1 MHRVH
6 YLIVW
11 CFLTTALANLSL
23 NDSGAIWQYTTSSL
37 ADTSSSECKSAYAQE
52 IACPRH
58 LVRLTGNPLPRNRPT
73 VEELSAICTSK
84 CKNSV
89 EDYISNVEQQCKLP
103 GDAAE
108 ETTDSQS
115 GQFIEDYVWIAGNM
129 LEYTWTQV
137 CAKDRYGT
145 TLESALDRAF
155 LLTVTCCSNG
165 GYCYLTKGYPN
176 ITNPDP
182 AVDCMDLCTLQYY
195 KNRHD
200 YGPASTLYFARSEL
214 LEQTRQVLD
223 SWHDEYLRMT
233 ECPGWRYETQENSQA
248 AISSAVT
255 AFPSTTTAAD
265 LGMATI
271 VLSSIVGGAGSTAK
285 PTSTP
290 PASPNGASNRVFNSG
305 RWLSLLVFW
314 WIEKM
319 NT

>member
-37 ADTSSSECKSAYAQE
+37 ADTTSSECKSAYAQE
-52 IACPRH
+52 IACPRQ

-73 VEELSAICTSK
+73 VEELSAICTSE

-115 GQFIEDYVWIAGNM
+115 GQFVKDYVWIVGDM

-145 TLESALDRAF
+145 TLGSALGRTF
-155 LLTVTCCSNG
+155 LLTVTYCSSG

-182 AVDCMDLCTLQYY
+182 AVDCTDLCTLQYY

-200 YGPASTLYFARSEL
+200 YGPAATHYFARSEL
-214 LEQTRQVLD
+214 LEQPRQVLD

-233 ECPGWRYETQENSQA
+233 ECPGWQYETQENSQA

-255 AFPSTTTAAD
+255 AFPSTTATPD

-271 VLSSIVGGAGSTAK
+271 VLSSTVGGAGGTAK
-285 PTSTP
+285 PTSTST
-290 PASPNGASNRVFNSG
+290 ASPNGASNRMYSSEC
-305 RWLSLLVFW
+305 WLALLVFW
-314 WIEKM
+314 WIKKM